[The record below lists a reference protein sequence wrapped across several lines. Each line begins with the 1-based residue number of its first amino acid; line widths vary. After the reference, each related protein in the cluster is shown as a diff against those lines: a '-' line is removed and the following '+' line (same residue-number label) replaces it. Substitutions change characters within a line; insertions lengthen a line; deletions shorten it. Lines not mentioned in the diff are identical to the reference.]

1 MLVNS
6 VVKIKVYFYF
16 MFFAV
21 LVFSCEY
28 DTDKIYNRHVEK
40 NLTAPDIE
48 ITELHINGDT
58 VFVYG
63 STNFNFSFKSSNQK
77 IIGVGFSVDGGD
89 SLFVQSDGGQFSYR
103 TGFLPSGMHMLKMD
117 LITHSGSSSIADLLG
132 YEGYLFTKTWILIVI
147 NDYYSYVDEEVI
159 NGYLRLSFPRY
170 KNADFK
176 EYEISRFI
184 SNGYVVVGRVTIPE
198 FTDSTYV
205 GEGGSYKIHVN
216 TFSGDILYWGEAN
229 INSVLPAPPFMA
241 HLIVVILSPGT
252 GVNISMRLK
261 NIM

>member
-1 MLVNS
+1 
-6 VVKIKVYFYF
+6 
-16 MFFAV
+16 
-21 LVFSCEY
+21 
-28 DTDKIYNRHVEK
+28 
-40 NLTAPDIE
+40 
-48 ITELHINGDT
+48 
-58 VFVYG
+58 
-63 STNFNFSFKSSNQK
+63 
-77 IIGVGFSVDGGD
+77 
-89 SLFVQSDGGQFSYR
+89 
-103 TGFLPSGMHMLKMD
+103 MLKMD

-229 INSVLPAPPFMA
+229 INSVLPAPRFYGTSDSGYFISWNRCKYFNAVEKYYIEISTPYQGIDGTFFNNPEDTIVNLPDI
-241 HLIVVILSPGT
+241 HSGDTKLIRLRVIPKDGNLLYKT
-252 GVNISMRLK
+252 GDQYYRFESLQYFTAGL
-261 NIM
+261 

>member
-1 MLVNS
+1 MIIIRGIKLLVNS

-89 SLFVQSDGGQFSYR
+89 SLFVQSDGGQFSYE
-103 TGFLPSGMHMLKMD
+103 P
-117 LITHSGSSSIADLLG
+117 
-132 YEGYLFTKTWILIVI
+132 
-147 NDYYSYVDEEVI
+147 
-159 NGYLRLSFPRY
+159 
-170 KNADFK
+170 
-176 EYEISRFI
+176 
-184 SNGYVVVGRVTIPE
+184 
-198 FTDSTYV
+198 DSCRQACTC
-205 GEGGSYKIHVN
+205 
-216 TFSGDILYWGEAN
+216 
-229 INSVLPAPPFMA
+229 
-241 HLIVVILSPGT
+241 
-252 GVNISMRLK
+252 
-261 NIM
+261 